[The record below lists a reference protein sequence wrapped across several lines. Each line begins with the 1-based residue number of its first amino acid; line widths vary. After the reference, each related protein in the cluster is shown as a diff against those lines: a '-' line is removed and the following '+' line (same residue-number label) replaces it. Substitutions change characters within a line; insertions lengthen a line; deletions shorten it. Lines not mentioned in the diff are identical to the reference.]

1 MRQKHL
7 KQLLR
12 LERCAMQEMVREK
25 DKSSR
30 AYWHASIAACQFRIS
45 MAMDLIE
52 LLQEN
57 KSAFSKTQ
65 QKLIDRTADKILR
78 ELKFAR
84 KDIYPLVLREMD
96 AFQSKRKES

>member
-12 LERCAMQEMVREK
+12 LERCAMQEMVRK
-25 DKSSR
+25 DEHSR

-65 QKLIDRTADKILR
+65 QKLIDLIADKVLR

-84 KDIYPLVLREMD
+84 KDIYPLVLRVMD
-96 AFQSKRKES
+96 ARYPD